1 MRYEHHFGGHQPSC
15 SLLEEGEVVAIPTET
30 VYGLAANIY
39 DEAAI
44 RKIFEVKQR
53 PLFNPLIVHIS
64 SSVEVEKIAAEFPE
78 KAQLLAQHFWPGPLT
93 LILKK
98 KPVVPDLITAG
109 KDTVAIRVPNHP
121 ITQAL
126 LRELSFPIAAPS
138 ANPFNRIS
146 PTQATH
152 VEAYFKEKIPMVLQG
167 GACQKG
173 IESTIVGFE
182 NDEVLVYRLG
192 SLALEEIEQV
202 VGPVQIKN
210 KKESAPEA
218 PGMLSKHY
226 SPRTKM
232 ILVDDATNH
241 FKEFLGR
248 RIGVL
253 RFTAAGVLDD
263 SIHLEVLSPSADLN
277 EAAAKL
283 YQSLHKLDRLELDLI
298 IAERFPDH
306 GLGKTINDR
315 LERASK

>member
-1 MRYEHHFGGHQPSC
+1 MSIISEDISRAVA
-15 SLLEEGEVVAIPTET
+15 LLEQGEVVAIPTET
-30 VYGLAANIY
+30 VYGLAANIF

-53 PLFNPLIVHIS
+53 PLFNPLIVHVH
-64 SSVEVEKIAAEFPE
+64 SSVEVEKIAAEFPG

-98 KPVVPDLITAG
+98 KSVVPDLITAG
-109 KDTVAIRVPNHP
+109 KDTVAVRVPNHP
-121 ITQAL
+121 VTQAL
-126 LRELSFPIAAPS
+126 LRELPFPIAAPS

-146 PTQATH
+146 PTQAAH
-152 VEAYFKEKIPMVLQG
+152 VEAYFNENIPMILEG

-182 NDEVLVYRLG
+182 NDQVIVYRLG
-192 SLALEEIEQV
+192 SLALEKIEEV
-202 VGPVQIKN
+202 VGPVQLKN
-210 KKESAPEA
+210 QKESAPEA

-226 SPRTKM
+226 SPQTDM
-232 ILVDDATNH
+232 ILVNDAKTY
-241 FKEFLGR
+241 LRDSTSR

-253 RFTAAGVLDD
+253 RFRTGAALDD
-263 SIHLEVLSPSADLN
+263 SIHLEVLSASGDLS
-277 EAAAKL
+277 EAAANL
-283 YQSLHKLDRLELDLI
+283 YQSLHKLDRLGLDLI

-315 LERASK
+315 LERATK